1 MSKFRFTIPARLFMG
16 FGSFIAILLVA
27 LYLVQTTLTQAEKVN
42 DQLNNVH
49 LPSLAACRNL
59 LLSIEESLELSKQWA
74 FVQRNEDHIERRKF
88 IELIDKTIPAQLH
101 IIDSL
106 KNHWNEEQRMEST
119 WIKQEWD
126 TLNHHY
132 SELRLTLNSFDSYN
146 DPFKVIQAED
156 LFLEGKGIPKKILR
170 LQYLLRDQLDHF
182 HIHIKRERAIMS
194 DSFDNLYLLLAS
206 LSSLTLFMGFG
217 IAYLTSM
224 SITKPIRKMRRILK
238 KLSFGVYSNEQIV
251 ISNDEI
257 GDMGSAVQKLI
268 GSFEKTRNFASA
280 LGKGNFDTDFTPLSD
295 QDEMGKALLQM
306 KGDLFSYRNAMEERV
321 AEQTQEL
328 TKEKNK
334 SEQQLSQIEKL
345 YADLKSSISY
355 AKRLQDSILPSPSTI
370 KKLFP
375 NHFILFMPKDVVSG
389 DFYWVQDQGNKTLFA
404 AADCTGHGVPGAFM
418 SLVAHNALNH
428 VTKVYTKPGQILNQ
442 VNRIASTVFHS
453 DEDDKIKDGMDIAL
467 CSLDQ
472 KTLILEFSGAQ
483 NPIYI
488 IRQGELIILQGEKR
502 SIGIES
508 KEHRLFASHT
518 FQCQDGDMIYL
529 FSDGYADQFG
539 GPNNKKFMRKR
550 MKEMLTEVAIE
561 NCDAQKEKIQ
571 DIILAWKGEEEQT
584 DDILLVG
591 IRV

>member
-106 KNHWNEEQRMEST
+106 KNHWNEEQRMESA

-280 LGKGNFDTDFTPLSD
+280 LGKGNFDTVFTPLSD

>member
-59 LLSIEESLELSKQWA
+59 LLSVEESMELSKQWA

-88 IELIDKTIPAQLH
+88 IELTDKTIPEQLH

-106 KNHWNEEQRMEST
+106 KNNWNEEQRMESE

-126 TLNHHY
+126 TLKHHY
-132 SELRLTLNSFDSYN
+132 NELRQTLNSFDSYN

-156 LFLEGKGIPKKILR
+156 LFLEGKGIPKKVMR
-170 LQYLLRDQLDHF
+170 LQYLLKDQLNHF
-182 HIHIKRERAIMS
+182 HVHIKRERALMS

-257 GDMGSAVQKLI
+257 GDMGSAVQRLI

-321 AEQTQEL
+321 AEQTHEL

-472 KTLILEFSGAQ
+472 KTLVLEFSGAQ

-488 IRQGELIILQGEKR
+488 VRHGELFILHGEKR
-502 SIGIES
+502 SIGTES

-518 FQCQDGDMIYL
+518 FQCQEGDMIYL

-550 MKEMLTEVAIE
+550 MKEMLTEVAQE
-561 NCDAQKEKIQ
+561 NCDIQKEKIFSN
-571 DIILAWKGEEEQT
+571 IMTWKGEEEQT
-584 DDILLVG
+584 DDILLIG

>member
-106 KNHWNEEQRMEST
+106 KNHWNEEQRMESA

-488 IRQGELIILQGEKR
+488 IRQGELIILQSEKR